1 MSAAASRR
9 EVSRSDR
16 ARFERVRITRVGV
29 GYVLVT
35 LVVGVA
41 AANTGNNALYL
52 VAATL
57 LALLAVSGFASR
69 RNLRRLEVELL
80 VPREIYANQA
90 FSLGYRLVGRD
101 RLFAKRL
108 LEVSVGEESERRLVS
123 WLGRG
128 GEAAGVLPALFPSRG
143 RRRIGGV
150 RVGSLFPLGLF
161 HKVMR
166 YRLDLE
172 VLVLPEIYPAS
183 EVRGLA
189 AARSGDRSSRRA
201 GRGHELLSL
210 RRFRPGDDPRGIH
223 WKQTA
228 RTGELIFMERETE
241 DARRLAILFDN
252 GCGPLAGA
260 AERARFERLVS
271 EAASAADHHLGKGY
285 EVELVTREGT
295 IPFGRGRAHK
305 LHLLETLALVG
316 PVEPGAEPLGRAD
329 PSAPALRLGMPGS
342 GGGAGGAGGRGAGR

>member
-1 MSAAASRR
+1 MSSAAARR
-9 EVSRSDR
+9 ELARADR

-52 VAATL
+52 VEATL
-57 LALLAVSGFASR
+57 LGLLAISGFVSR

-80 VPREIYANQA
+80 VPREIYAQQA
-90 FSLGYRLVGRD
+90 FSLGYRLRNRD

-108 LEVSVGEESERRLVS
+108 IEVSAGEGSGRRLVS
-123 WLGRG
+123 WMGRR
-128 GEAAGVLPALFPSRG
+128 GEAAGVLPTIFAARG
-143 RRRIGGV
+143 RHRIAGV

-189 AARSGDRSSRRA
+189 AAFSGDRSSRRA

-241 DARRLAILFDN
+241 DGRRLAILFDN
-252 GCGPLAGA
+252 GCGVLAGA
-260 AERARFERLVS
+260 GQRARFERLVS
-271 EAASAADHHLGKGY
+271 EAASAADHHLEKGF

-305 LHLLETLALVG
+305 LRILEALALVE
-316 PVEPGAEPLGRAD
+316 PVTPGAEPLVRAD
-329 PSAPALRLGMPGS
+329 PSAPALALGMPG
-342 GGGAGGAGGRGAGR
+342 AGR